1 MIDVSGI
8 EYDFLPS
15 VLWTIGVILAGG
27 VLLGFGI
34 KYFDRPWSAALGAP
48 GAVLGIGG
56 LIFGPLLIIGSQ
68 ASSAVEQQ
76 ERVIV
81 KEQLSDQGFSRVDL
95 DWSGKT
101 FTASVDGE
109 YFEGL
114 LHPVG
119 DYKYQ
124 VLTVEEVKP

>member
-15 VLWTIGVILAGG
+15 VLWVLGVIVVGVGLLVWSYKREGEDWSEALFVAGVLAVIFSLTIGPLTA
-27 VLLGFGI
+27 
-34 KYFDRPWSAALGAP
+34 
-48 GAVLGIGG
+48 
-56 LIFGPLLIIGSQ
+56 IFYQ
-68 ASSAVEQQ
+68 ADTSVTKQ
-76 ERVIV
+76 ERAIV

-95 DWSGKT
+95 NWEGKT

-124 VLTVEEVKP
+124 VLEVGEVKP